1 MLHSKQRLSRLM
13 TLIIA
18 FFFAIEGGVGITG
31 SREWPVL
38 SDDNNKAFYDVK
50 NKAAASRIKVMY
62 S

>member
-1 MLHSKQRLSRLM
+1 
-13 TLIIA
+13 
-18 FFFAIEGGVGITG
+18 VGITG